1 MAYVIN
7 AWLDCPH
14 PYLKVINTVSGREVL
29 NFEEGELLTMVE
41 SGDLCVSDLLTTNQR
56 TLEEV
61 VRQLA
66 LYRCSKSLC
75 IPGLIAEA

>member
-14 PYLKVINTVSGREVL
+14 PYLKVINSISGREVL
-29 NFEEGELLTMVE
+29 AFEEQELKTLLE
-41 SGDLCVSDLLTTNQR
+41 NGDLCVNDLLTTNQS

-66 LYRCSKSLC
+66 LYRCSRSLLSQ
-75 IPGLIAEA
+75 GVIAA